1 MNRPRSNALSG
12 PSDPRY
18 RSPAE
23 IELFSAVKTPIPVAQ
38 ELVSFIKEVF
48 KSKALMET
56 LTVPND
62 ISNGIYSLYSAGGG
76 GSRLDAPTMLSQA
89 RDNWS
94 KMRKVLPTSLVSKAF
109 FQYTKVTG
117 KITTKS
123 GTKIGKKAV
132 LLGDDIIF
140 DDDVVALEAADDFL
154 YFPINRGRAACRVYL
169 NLAFQSMPRL
179 VDVASKLPDPLYKQ
193 LVDLKTTGPGAG
205 RADSVVI
212 YCASLDAAQKIAAA
226 MADAIK
232 NGVLKSESQSVPA
245 MTTRVAPGVSIGAEP
260 KPQETGLAA
269 HIEGYPPD
277 AQSFGSVRSQIICA
291 AILNYR
297 ENLDVLGKDYDVF
310 QQLVAIGFKG
320 YGLDPA
326 APGS

>member
-12 PSDPRY
+12 PGDSRY

-23 IELFSAVKTPIPVAQ
+23 IELFTAVKTPIPVAQ
-38 ELVSFIKEVF
+38 ELVSFIQQVF
-48 KSKALMET
+48 KSKPLMET
-56 LTVPND
+56 ITVPND
-62 ISNGIYSLYSAGGG
+62 ISNGIYNLYSAGGG
-76 GSRLDAPTMLSQA
+76 GARLDAQTMLSQA

-94 KMRKVLPTSLVSKAF
+94 KMRKVLATSLVSKAF
-109 FQYTKVTG
+109 FQYTEVKG
-117 KITTKS
+117 N
-123 GTKIGKKAV
+123 GV
-132 LLGDDIIF
+132 LLGDDVIF
-140 DDDVVALEAADDFL
+140 DDDTVALEAADDFL
-154 YFPINRGRAACRVYL
+154 YFPINAGRAACRVYL

-179 VDVASKLPDPLYKQ
+179 VDVASKLPDPLYGQ

-212 YCASLDAAQKIAAA
+212 YCASLDGAQKIANA
-226 MADAIK
+226 MAEAIK
-232 NGVLKSESQSVPA
+232 SGVLKSENQSVPA

-269 HIEGYPPD
+269 HIKGYPPN

-297 ENLDVLGKDYDVF
+297 ENQDVLGKGYDVF